1 MQFFTPQ
8 IKEDRMKKFIALLS
22 VFMLL
27 VSPLAFGSVG
37 VEEEGT
43 KLGAATDIN
52 FVGVGITATGSYSK
66 KTITLAGT
74 AEEIDTYTVL
84 TVAESGTT
92 FVATGTSASGVASR
106 TFRLPDITSTNDG
119 VFYTFITGI
128 SLGVAVPDMILD
140 PGEHDT
146 IALGPGVGDGV
157 SIGGT
162 YEDSYPSIKL
172 VAFGGNWYIQ
182 ELKPVQDGGSWYNN
196 G

>member
-1 MQFFTPQ
+1 
-8 IKEDRMKKFIALLS
+8 MKRYIALIA

-66 KTITLAGT
+66 KTVTLAGT
-74 AEEIDTYTVL
+74 AEESDTYVVL

-92 FVATGTSASGVASR
+92 FVATGTTASGVASR
-106 TFRLPDITSTNDG
+106 TFRLPDITSANDG
-119 VFYTFITGI
+119 VFYSFITGV
-128 SLGVAVPDMILD
+128 SLGEAVPDVIVD
-140 PGEHDT
+140 PGEHAK
-146 IALGPGVGDGV
+146 ILLGAGQSDSE
-157 SIGGT
+157 SIGGE
-162 YEDSYPSIKL
+162 YEDSYPTITL
-172 VAFGGNWYIQ
+172 VAYDGDWYVKDIKA
-182 ELKPVQDGGSWYNN
+182 LAADTWYNN